1 MKKLFSVSLWDH
13 VIASTLG
20 CVAISL
26 PLFLSACDD
35 SGSSASNSVPE
46 YKAKADLPDTCELEV
61 AKVDTAYYACFENKW
76 VEVTD
81 SATIEQLK
89 EGLDEDEIKAKL
101 EELQSLLAKPND
113 NTPKPISSSAA
124 QGKVENSDNEGDS
137 SSSSEEDEPSSSSK
151 KKDKDKNDSGSG
163 EGGSGTG
170 ESGELARDAHF
181 GLLDEFVDWI
191 SGSKAVMKKTAVLT
205 DVKAALKSDKF
216 DGTLLDNEQL
226 AANYNVLLLLQISK
240 DYGIKKDDYVALKA
254 VKMPKDSTVLVVTL
268 RAEASDVVAYVEA
281 LPIGPCGSNSYFKD
295 TQSCEADVIKVK
307 CGKETFDVEAS
318 NPKICVEGVI
328 KGVCDN
334 YELYDPE
341 TQYCKDGTTPTDLPE
356 CGGVTY
362 NPAKQLCDTRGT
374 GTIYKHITLGDY
386 TWMAENLNYETES
399 GSYCKESSKA
409 DCGTYGRFYNWAT
422 AVGRESS
429 CNGIRCNLGS
439 DYVQG
444 ICPDGWH
451 IPDDEEMN
459 SLKNFKLSVLFDPD
473 GFNVQKAGF
482 YQPGNDVSQNYQGL
496 ESYAVLWSTEQA
508 GSAKSPSAYRLKI
521 EDDGTPEFTENL
533 KMWGNSVRCVK
544 NAE

>member
-1 MKKLFSVSLWDH
+1 MKKLLWTSVMAL
-13 VIASTLG
+13 AA
-20 CVAISL
+20 VACL
-26 PLFLSACDD
+26 TACDD
-35 SGSSASNSVPE
+35 SSSSSYEIPT
-46 YKAKADLPDTCELEV
+46 YKSDTMLPDTCSMEV
-61 AKVDTAYYACFENKW
+61 AKVDTAYYVCFENKW
-76 VEVTD
+76 VQVTD

-89 EGLDEDEIKAKL
+89 EGLDEEEIKAKL
-101 EELQSLLAKPND
+101 EELRSLLVKPAG
-113 NTPKPISSSAA
+113 NTPKPTSSSAA
-124 QGKVENSDNEGDS
+124 QRKVENSDNEGDS

-163 EGGSGTG
+163 SGEGGSGTG

-181 GLLDEFVDWI
+181 SLLDEFVDWK

-341 TQYCKDGTTPTDLPE
+341 TQYCKDGTTPTEFPK
-356 CGGVTY
+356 CGGTTY
-362 NPAKQLCDTRGT
+362 NPTKQLCDTRGT

-409 DCGTYGRFYNWAT
+409 DCGTYGRLYNWAT
-422 AVGRESS
+422 AVGKGST
-429 CNGIRCNLGS
+429 CNASKCDLGS
-439 DYVQG
+439 GYVQG
-444 ICPDGWH
+444 VCPEGWH
-451 IPDDEEMN
+451 IPNYKEMN
-459 SLKNFKLSVLFDPD
+459 SLKEVKLSVLFDPD
-473 GFNVQKAGF
+473 GFNVQKAGY
-482 YQPGNDVSQNYQGL
+482 YQPGDVSQNYSGL
-496 ESYAVLWSTEQA
+496 ESYAVLWSTEQV
-508 GSAKSPSAYRLKI
+508 GETTSSSAYRLKI
-521 EDDGTPEFTENL
+521 EDDDTPAFTGSS
-533 KMWGNSVRCVK
+533 KIWGNSVRCVK